1 MVQCTICGKAPR
13 SLSAERQ
20 FRNAIERIGNTEKE
34 RMMSNVPDKMT
45 AIAQANMEALQ
56 SLTKTAYAAAE
67 RLATLNADTAKAA
80 LEESLASAK
89 ALFEVKDL
97 SGLTNAQAM
106 AQPAIDRTTAY
117 WRSVY
122 EIWRDAQAEMT
133 KVLGAEMSEINKATA
148 TALEGTPFANPGA
161 NAMLAAVNSAMSASQ
176 AAMERMSKAAE
187 QMAEMTQSNIAAA
200 TGAAIK
206 AAAPVLGSATKSTKK

>member
-1 MVQCTICGKAPR
+1 
-13 SLSAERQ
+13 
-20 FRNAIERIGNTEKE
+20 
-34 RMMSNVPDKMT
+34 MSNVPDKMT
-45 AIAQANMEALQ
+45 AIAQANMEAFQ

-80 LEESLASAK
+80 LEESMASAK

-97 SGLTNAQAM
+97 SGFANAQAM

-133 KVLGAEMSEINKATA
+133 KVLGAEMSEINKATG
-148 TALEGTPFANPGA
+148 TVMEGTVFATPGA
-161 NAMLAAVNSAMSASQ
+161 NAMMAAVNSAMSAAQS
-176 AAMERMSKAAE
+176 AMDRMSKAAE
-187 QMAEMTQSNIAAA
+187 QMAEMTQSNIAVATNAAVKAA
-200 TGAAIK
+200 T
-206 AAAPVLGSATKSTKK
+206 PVLGSAAKGAKK